1 MQKCDS
7 DIILDFIK
15 RVNVYECVCQ
25 MNVKITLEQSRL
37 KQYSVQKVM
46 QALKFL

>member
-15 RVNVYECVCQ
+15 RVNVYERQ
-25 MNVKITLEQSRL
+25 MNVKITFEQYCL
-37 KQYSVQKVM
+37 KQYSLQKVM
-46 QALKFL
+46 QAL

>member
-7 DIILDFIK
+7 DIITDFIK
-15 RVNVYECVCQ
+15 RVNVYERQ

>member
-1 MQKCDS
+1 MQKCGS

-15 RVNVYECVCQ
+15 RVNVYERQ
-25 MNVKITLEQSRL
+25 MNVKITFEQSRL